1 MDYLGG
7 AGFVLKIVEWL
18 ARLFASFGKRRDEE
32 LENEILEYVA
42 QNRDWSSPK
51 GLWAEKY
58 FKALKGFPM
67 PPILPPETLRGWAKC
82 NWRCRWFLFQV
93 RHGWRKFVD
102 LVPEG
107 HIANVMRGLWKRGLV
122 ERAPF
127 GGEFYRLK
135 R

>member
-18 ARLFASFGKRRDEE
+18 ARLFASFRKRKEEE
-32 LENEILEYVA
+32 LENEILEYIA

-58 FKALKGFPM
+58 FKTVKGVPM
-67 PPILPPETLRGWAKC
+67 PPVLPPETLPGWAKC
-82 NWRCRWFLFQV
+82 KWRFRWFLFQV
-93 RHGWRKFVD
+93 RHRWRKFFD
-102 LVPEG
+102 LAPEG
-107 HIANVMRGLWKRGLV
+107 QVANVMRRLWKRGLV
-122 ERAPF
+122 ERAAF